1 MSKQKPFKPAKTGSG
16 VFGNIFNIEEMHEI
30 SDEDNK
36 IFRELREE
44 KHKPFK
50 PVRGLRATSGII
62 DDAFINQREIED
74 FKEAIIHLY
83 GSMENYV
90 KSLEENLNDWPVKA
104 MNEKDFSREYDSVW
118 IDTDATPEEREEEK
132 RRRNR

>member
-1 MSKQKPFKPAKTGSG
+1 
-16 VFGNIFNIEEMHEI
+16 
-30 SDEDNK
+30 
-36 IFRELREE
+36 
-44 KHKPFK
+44 
-50 PVRGLRATSGII
+50 
-62 DDAFINQREIED
+62 
-74 FKEAIIHLY
+74 
-83 GSMENYV
+83 MENYV